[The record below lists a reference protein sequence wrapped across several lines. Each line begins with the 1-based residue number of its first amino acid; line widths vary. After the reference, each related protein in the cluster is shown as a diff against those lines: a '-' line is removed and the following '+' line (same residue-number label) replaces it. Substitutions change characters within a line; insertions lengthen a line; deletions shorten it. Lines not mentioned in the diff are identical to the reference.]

1 MSLSRQ
7 GLLFVMVGGF
17 QLAVDSLL
25 FVALTWAGAPVS
37 PANLAA
43 RAGAAG
49 LGFWLNGRFTFT
61 DGTQPRLG
69 SRRFSRFIVVWVGLT
84 IVSTIVLS
92 MLADAVGLEGAWLA
106 KPVVEIGLALLSFFL
121 QRHWVYR

>member
-1 MSLSRQ
+1 VSLSRQ
-7 GLLFVMVGGF
+7 GLLFVVVGGL

-25 FVALTWAGAPVS
+25 FVGLTWMGIPVS
-37 PANLAA
+37 PSNLAA

-49 LGFWLNGRFTFT
+49 LGFWLNGRFTFSS
-61 DGTQPRLG
+61 GNQSRLG
-69 SRRFSRFIVVWVGLT
+69 SRRFSRFVIVWVGLT

-92 MLADAVGLEGAWLA
+92 MLADALGLEWAWLA
-106 KPVVEIGLALLSFFL
+106 KPLVEVVLALLSFFL